1 MSFAKDVNAFVHS
14 SGEVRDAA
22 RELTVAVYE
31 VSVISQVQ
39 QIPRRS
45 HNDFAYTSHHHADL
59 ILKGR
64 CGSDLTFAG
73 DWRQGEALH

>member
-31 VSVISQVQ
+31 VSMTSSQKQ
-39 QIPRRS
+39 KP
-45 HNDFAYTSHHHADL
+45 AETP
-59 ILKGR
+59 
-64 CGSDLTFAG
+64 
-73 DWRQGEALH
+73 